1 MAASSLQIKTIS
13 RLVSVCH
20 IFVNSLHM
28 NPFRPSD
35 QLNKHKLTMQ
45 ATKVSNISKNQ
56 KPAQSLK
63 TEMPYGKTGN
73 FILIMELRKKIMTFR
88 DLIDLPPCDGSA
100 SIDEVVFFFFFFFF
114 CQKLIGS
121 QKRPLLFSFII
132 HDSWIFMPFI
142 FFQLVI
148 WTTEELHKMYP
159 EVVPGIPV
167 SATMGI
173 ASMDQVR
180 HSVAWVLSLEKAI
193 NGCVLHN
200 STTGP

>member
-35 QLNKHKLTMQ
+35 QLNKHKLPMQ
-45 ATKVSNISKNQ
+45 TTKVSNISKNQ

-63 TEMPYGKTGN
+63 TEMSYGKTGN

-100 SIDEVVFFFFFFFF
+100 SIDEVVFFFFFA
-114 CQKLIGS
+114 
-121 QKRPLLFSFII
+121 R
-132 HDSWIFMPFI
+132 
-142 FFQLVI
+142 
-148 WTTEELHKMYP
+148 
-159 EVVPGIPV
+159 
-167 SATMGI
+167 
-173 ASMDQVR
+173 
-180 HSVAWVLSLEKAI
+180 
-193 NGCVLHN
+193 N
-200 STTGP
+200 S

>member
-100 SIDEVVFFFFFFFF
+100 SIDEVVFFFFFF
-114 CQKLIGS
+114 
-121 QKRPLLFSFII
+121 LF
-132 HDSWIFMPFI
+132 
-142 FFQLVI
+142 L
-148 WTTEELHKMYP
+148 P
-159 EVVPGIPV
+159 ETHRK
-167 SATMGI
+167 S
-173 ASMDQVR
+173 
-180 HSVAWVLSLEKAI
+180 EKAPS
-193 NGCVLHN
+193 LRFHH
-200 STTGP
+200 S